1 MAKRVRAKFKPDY
14 KAFAEFATSD
24 QMLEPVHEAAHD
36 VRKIATATAPKKT
49 GALAAGFK
57 VDAGPGILTIGR
69 FVRVYVN
76 VVNENPAAAPNE
88 FGGKRNN
95 ANHTLGKAGAMVG
108 DFRGSLPDD

>member
-1 MAKRVRAKFKPDY
+1 MGKNVRAKFKPDY

-24 QMLEPVHEAAHD
+24 QILEPVHQAAHD
-36 VRKIATATAPKKT
+36 VRELAAADAPKQT
-49 GALAAGFK
+49 GALAEGYK
-57 VDAGPGILTIGR
+57 VDAGAGILKIGK
-69 FVRVYVN
+69 FVRVIVN

-95 ANHTLGKAGAMVG
+95 ANHTLGKAGAMIG